1 MKSCITW
8 YNELMEILKNIVE
21 NTWVQRGFWSIVV
34 ILFSLFIYR
43 IITRVLNK
51 KEKKTSRI
59 MSNKKNKT
67 LIRMFKSVIAG
78 ALSIITVLMVLQIYG
93 INVTSMLAGVGI
105 VGIVVGF
112 ALQDSLKDI
121 IRGFVIISDNYY
133 EIGDVIKFDNNVGPV
148 TSISL
153 LTTKIQD
160 IDTMNIVS
168 IANRNIDKVEI
179 DPGYIYIPIP
189 LPYELKVAKAEE
201 IMHEIAKKLQEHAGI
216 TSSAYQGITQI
227 GTSSL
232 DYQVVITCDPAN
244 RLQVR
249 RDALGIII
257 KTLESHK
264 VSIPYTQLDLHTK
277 KS

>member
-1 MKSCITW
+1 MDIF
-8 YNELMEILKNIVE
+8 KNIIE
-21 NTWVQRGFWSIVV
+21 NVWVQRGFWSIVV

-43 IITRVLNK
+43 VVTRVLNR
-51 KEKKTSRI
+51 KEKKTSKI
-59 MSNKKNKT
+59 MSSKKNKT
-67 LIRMFKSVIAG
+67 IIRMLKSVVAG
-78 ALSIITVLMVLQIYG
+78 ALSIITILMVLQIYG

-133 EIGDVIKFDNNVGPV
+133 EIGDVIKFDDNVGPV

-160 IDTMNIVS
+160 INTMNIVS

-189 LPYELKVAKAEE
+189 LPYELKIAKAEE
-201 IMHEIAKKLQEHAGI
+201 VMHEIAKKLQQHAGI
-216 TSSAYQGITQI
+216 TSAAYQGITKI
-227 GTSSL
+227 DTSSL
-232 DYQVVITCDPAN
+232 NYQVVITCDPAN
-244 RLQVR
+244 KLQIR
-249 RDALGIII
+249 RDALGIIMA
-257 KTLESHK
+257 TLENHK
-264 VSIPYTQLDLHTK
+264 ISIPYTQLDLHTK
-277 KS
+277 K

>member
-1 MKSCITW
+1 MDFFKDI
-8 YNELMEILKNIVE
+8 IE
-21 NTWVQRGFWSIVV
+21 NVWVQRGFWSIIV

-43 IITRVLNK
+43 IITRVLNN
-51 KEKKTSRI
+51 KEKKTSKI

-67 LIRMFKSVIAG
+67 IIRMLKSVIAG

-133 EIGDVIKFDNNVGPV
+133 EIGDVIKFDNNIGPV

-160 IDTMNIVS
+160 INTMNIVS

-179 DPGYIYIPIP
+179 DPGYVYIPIP
-189 LPYELKVAKAEE
+189 LPYDVKIAKAEE
-201 IMHEIAKKLQEHAGI
+201 VMHEIIKKLQHHDGI
-216 TSSAYQGITQI
+216 TSAGYQGITQI
-227 GTSSL
+227 DASSL
-232 DYQVVITCDPAN
+232 NYQIVITCDPSN
-244 RLQVR
+244 KLQIR
-249 RDALGIII
+249 RDTLRVIMT
-257 KTLESHK
+257 TLEDNKIH
-264 VSIPYTQLDLHTK
+264 IPYNQLDVHTK
-277 KS
+277 K

>member
-1 MKSCITW
+1 MDF
-8 YNELMEILKNIVE
+8 LKDIIE
-21 NTWVQRGFWSIVV
+21 NTWVQRGFWSLIV
-34 ILFSLFIYR
+34 IAFSLFIYR
-43 IITRVLNK
+43 IVSKVLSS
-51 KEKKTSRI
+51 KEKRNSKL

-67 LIRMFKSVIAG
+67 IIRMLKSVIAG

-133 EIGDVIKFDNNVGPV
+133 EIGDVIKYNDNVGPV

-160 IDTMNIVS
+160 INTNNYVS

-179 DPGYIYIPIP
+179 DPGYVYISIP
-189 LPYELKVAKAEE
+189 LPYNLKVAKADEV
-201 IMHEIAKKLQEHAGI
+201 MHDIIKKLKRHDNI
-216 TSSAYQGITQI
+216 TSAVYQGITKLD
-227 GTSSL
+227 TSSL
-232 DYQVVITCDPAN
+232 NYQIAIVCDPTSK
-244 RLQVR
+244 LQTR
-249 RDALGIII
+249 RDALRVIVT
-257 KTLESHK
+257 TLEDYK
-264 VSIPYTQLDLHTK
+264 IEIPYAQLDIHTK
-277 KS
+277 NSK

>member
-1 MKSCITW
+1 
-8 YNELMEILKNIVE
+8 MEFLEKIINNV
-21 NTWVQRGFWSIVV
+21 WVQRGFWSVIV

-43 IITRVLNK
+43 IITRVLNS
-51 KEKKTSRI
+51 KEKKTSKL

-67 LIRMFKSVIAG
+67 IIRMLKSVIVG
-78 ALSIITVLMVLQIYG
+78 ALSIVTVLMVLQIYG
-93 INVTSMLAGVGI
+93 VNVSSMLAGVGI
-105 VGIVVGF
+105 VSIVVGF

-133 EIGDVIKFDNNVGPV
+133 EIGDVIKYDDNVGPV

-160 IDTMNIVS
+160 INTMNIVS

-201 IMHEIAKKLQEHAGI
+201 IMREIVKKLERHTGI
-216 TSSAYQGITQI
+216 TSAGYQGITKI
-227 GTSSL
+227 DSSSL
-232 DYQVVITCDPAN
+232 NYQIVITCDPVN
-244 RLQVR
+244 KLQMR
-249 RDALGIII
+249 RDTLGIAVT
-257 KTLESHK
+257 TLEDHK
-264 VSIPYTQLDLHTK
+264 IHIPYTQLDLHTK
-277 KS
+277 K